1 MANNDYPDW
10 LDALLQ
16 ADAYPHPVQQIE
28 LVETHI
34 SYVLLTG
41 DYAYKIKKS
50 LDLGFL
56 DFSTLAKRQFYCQ
69 EELRLNRRL
78 ASEIY
83 LEVVIIV
90 RTDNGVRIIANSES
104 DHEILEYAVKMV
116 QFDPQMGFDHLLHR
130 QQLTLSHLDQLAQQV
145 GQFHATL
152 PAATADS
159 EYGSPA
165 TVRQPCLEN
174 FSQIRQHLPTLS
186 EDPQLE
192 QLEHWTREQLE
203 QLENLFIQ
211 RQQAGDIRECH
222 GDMHLRNIALWQDH
236 IVVFDCIEFSPALR
250 WIDTISEIAFL
261 IMDLDAHQAN
271 AMGWY
276 FLNRYLEQTGDYRG
290 VPLLRFY
297 LVYRAMVRAKVAAI
311 EYHQHALAEHQQE
324 LQHYLDQA
332 DTYTRPGMPGLFINR
347 GFSGSGKSY
356 VTDRLLQRL
365 GCIRLRSD
373 VERSRLF
380 GLQPVGD
387 EAAEIGT
394 GKYSAQASELT
405 YQHLLELSR
414 LLLQAGYRI
423 IVDAAFLRHAQRQPF
438 AQLAEQLSVPFRI
451 LDFEAGP
458 EIMKQRIRERQA
470 TRRDASEADLAV
482 LEHQLQHHDPL
493 DAEESRLAIHIDTG
507 HSLDYSALATTLK
520 QQISAES

>member
-1 MANNDYPDW
+1 MADNDYPDW

-56 DFSTLAKRQFYCQ
+56 DFSTLPKREFYCR

-83 LEVVIIV
+83 LDVVIIV
-90 RTDNGVRIIANSES
+90 RSGDGIRIVASAEGEH
-104 DHEILEYAVKMV
+104 DILEYAVKMV
-116 QFDPQMGFDHLLHR
+116 QFDPQMGFDHLLQR
-130 QQLTLSHLDQLAQQV
+130 QQLTLQQLDQLALQV
-145 GQFHATL
+145 GQFHATI
-152 PAATADS
+152 PAASIDS
-159 EYGSPA
+159 DYGSPA

-174 FSQIRQHLPTLS
+174 FSQIRQHLPTLA
-186 EDPQLE
+186 EDQQLRQLE
-192 QLEHWTREQLE
+192 QWTRDQMNR
-203 QLENLFIQ
+203 LENLFIQ
-211 RQQAGDIRECH
+211 RQQAGAIRECH
-222 GDMHLRNIALWQDH
+222 GDMHLRNIALWRDH
-236 IVVFDCIEFSPALR
+236 IVVFDCIEFNPALR

-271 AMGWY
+271 PMGWY

-311 EYHQHALAEHQQE
+311 EYRQHALAEHQQE

-332 DTYTRPGMPGLFINR
+332 DAYTRPGMPCLFINR

-356 VTDRLLQRL
+356 VTDKLLQQL
-365 GCIRLRSD
+365 GCVRLRSD

-380 GLQPVGD
+380 GQQSLD
-387 EAAEIGT
+387 DKTAEIGT
-394 GKYSAQASELT
+394 GKYSARAGELT

-414 LLLQAGYRI
+414 LLLQAGCRV

-438 AQLAEQLSVPFRI
+438 ARLAKQLSVPFRI
-451 LDFEAGP
+451 LAFEAEP

-470 TRRDASEADLAV
+470 ARRDASEADIAV

-493 DAEESRLAIHIDTG
+493 DAEETRLAIRIDTG
-507 HSLDYSALATTLK
+507 HPLDYHALATTLK
-520 QQISAES
+520 QQISAGS